1 MTYPTTIYL
10 SDEQR
15 NWINEMSLNVSKYV
29 RSLID
34 RDMER
39 WKQITEDVL
48 IPIVETEKK
57 LDSMCN
63 CTKEQPDPN
72 CKWTELENHVKSK
85 DAV

>member
-34 RDMER
+34 KDMEK
-39 WKQITEDVL
+39 WKQITDQVV
-48 IPIVETEKK
+48 IPIIETEKQLEEK
-57 LDSMCN
+57 QKTGLDEMFH
-63 CTKEQPDPN
+63 D
-72 CKWTELENHVKSK
+72 
-85 DAV
+85 

>member
-34 RDMER
+34 KDMEK
-39 WKQITEDVL
+39 WKQITDEVV
-48 IPIVETEKK
+48 IPIIQTEKQLEENQK
-57 LDSMCN
+57 TGVIIN
-63 CTKEQPDPN
+63 QP
-72 CKWTELENHVKSK
+72 
-85 DAV
+85 